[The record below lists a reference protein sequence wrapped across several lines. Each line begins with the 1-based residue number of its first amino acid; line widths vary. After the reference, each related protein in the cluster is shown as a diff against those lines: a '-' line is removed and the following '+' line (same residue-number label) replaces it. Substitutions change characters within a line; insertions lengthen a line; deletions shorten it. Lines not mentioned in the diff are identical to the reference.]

1 MELKF
6 LHIFFLMSS
15 CLLKRLRVTSLY
27 LTTVFA
33 TLQLGKSEGIRLEL
47 PNYVYIRNVN
57 YVITMG
63 SDVRDYLNLSEKRHL

>member
-1 MELKF
+1 M
-6 LHIFFLMSS
+6 
-15 CLLKRLRVTSLY
+15 TSLY